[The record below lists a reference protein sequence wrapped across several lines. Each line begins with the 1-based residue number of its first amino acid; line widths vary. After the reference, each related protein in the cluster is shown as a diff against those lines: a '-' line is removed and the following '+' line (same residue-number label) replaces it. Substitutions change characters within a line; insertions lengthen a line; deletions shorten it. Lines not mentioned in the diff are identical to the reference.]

1 MSKKTPEKLTKLAP
15 GEMEIL
21 ELLWSQGQV
30 NLAQTVQW
38 FHSRGRNLAQ
48 TTVHTRLNRLVTK
61 GIVRRASENPATY
74 EAAIARE
81 QVSGNY
87 FELFEI
93 FCGQNLVPLMSH
105 LAGKRDFTKEEIAF
119 LEQIVAQKKG
129 YMEQGIGERKKND
142 T

>member
-1 MSKKTPEKLTKLAP
+1 MPKKTQEKILKLAP

-21 ELLWSQGQV
+21 ELLWSQGPV

-48 TTVHTRLNRLVTK
+48 TTVHTRLNRLVDK
-61 GIVRRASENPATY
+61 KLVRRVSENPATY
-74 EAAIARE
+74 ETAIARE

-87 FELFEI
+87 LELFEM

-119 LEQIVAQKKG
+119 LESLIEQKRVVSR
-129 YMEQGIGERKKND
+129 Q
-142 T
+142 